1 MSRRRNQQ
9 QQVIDPAELD
19 IPQLEQFKGG
29 LQAELQS
36 IQGAIQEMSQAN
48 ESLMMAQLSCDQ
60 VKDTI
65 LEKDLDVMVPMTNFL
80 FVRGKLIPEADVM
93 VDLEMIEMSP
103 EKATEHFSR
112 RGESLKT
119 HLSRVGET
127 MSVKEIQFIRISK
140 ELEER
145 MQQLSIQNKMNF
157 LE

>member
-1 MSRRRNQQ
+1 MQ

-36 IQGAIQEMSQAN
+36 IQGAIEEMSKAN

-65 LEKDLDVMVPMTNFL
+65 LEKDLEVMVPMTDLL
-80 FVRGKLIPEADVM
+80 FVRGKIIPDANVM
-93 VDLEMIEMSP
+93 VDLGADCMIEMSP
-103 EKATEHFSR
+103 EKATEHFAR

-119 HLSRVGET
+119 HLGNVGET

-145 MQQLSIQNKMNF
+145 MAQLKLQNKMNF